1 MGLKHEAKK
10 GTVIEVNGVKITVLR
25 GSPQLEITAPPEIP
39 IKTSQTDIVSRKVTP
54 VRTHPVE
61 RVDNV

>member
-25 GSPQLEITAPPEIP
+25 GSPTLEITAPPQFP
-39 IKTSQTDIVSRKVTP
+39 IKTSRLNGVSRKSNQ
-54 VRTHPVE
+54 RTK
-61 RVDNV
+61 RLQYRANQ